1 MGFSSLNGES
11 SNTPIAIEKLSS
23 IFICI
28 SKGSMD
34 FQGLIAKP
42 LSSIISP
49 LMKYERASSLLFL
62 KITCLVKVGL
72 KRTLDSSNA

>member
-1 MGFSSLNGES
+1 
-11 SNTPIAIEKLSS
+11 
-23 IFICI
+23 
-28 SKGSMD
+28 MD